1 MPRPRVSHIKERLEA
16 IPKAVREDV
25 KVGLTEAANDLAA
38 RVWENV
44 PVHKGDLRDSTY
56 ATSPGEHGLR
66 ENQAV
71 VTTGN
76 GAVSY
81 ASYTEYGTS
90 HEPPHPFFW
99 PTYFANRERLRA
111 NIRAR
116 ISAAVKRAWK

>member
-1 MPRPRVSHIKERLEA
+1 MPRPRVSHIKARLAA
-16 IPKAVREDV
+16 IPKAVKADV
-25 KVGLTEAANDLAA
+25 KLGLTEAANDLADKIKQA
-38 RVWENV
+38 V
-44 PVHKGDLRDSTY
+44 PVDKGDLRDSTY
-56 ATSPGEHGLR
+56 ATPPGEHNLR
-66 ENQAV
+66 ENQAA

-76 GAVSY
+76 GTVSY